1 MQTQSLS
8 KTADYRVALLGLFSS
23 ADQLV
28 THNAILSHD
37 SLDLQKLFLQFKAKE
52 ALMDGEVLATAF
64 SIVIPILGAVL
75 LVWRNLHQDI
85 SSLDNRVSAVEQRI
99 ARIEGWLD
107 GWRTP
112 FPQTERQSGTG

>member
-1 MQTQSLS
+1 
-8 KTADYRVALLGLFSS
+8 
-23 ADQLV
+23 
-28 THNAILSHD
+28 
-37 SLDLQKLFLQFKAKE
+37 
-52 ALMDGEVLATAF
+52 MDGEVLATVF
-64 SIVIPILGAVL
+64 SILIPNLGAIL

-112 FPQTERQSGTG
+112 FPQAERLSGTG